1 LKKTDF
7 LAWRFEAPVTV
18 RLQAVNYGPGES
30 STAPF
35 LFERSL
41 TMAIIP
47 RRFKVMMEKEPVDLT
62 GELATEIGK
71 LRFLSQIIR
80 RDRTGDE
87 VDLSCEEVNG
97 FANLLEGIT
106 DEMQDLIDRIYGAAE
121 IQPQKEVEAHGR

>member
-1 LKKTDF
+1 
-7 LAWRFEAPVTV
+7 
-18 RLQAVNYGPGES
+18 
-30 STAPF
+30 
-35 LFERSL
+35 
-41 TMAIIP
+41 
-47 RRFKVMMEKEPVDLT
+47 MMEKEPVDLT